1 MRRPDDPL
9 PGAPDPWVGSTM
21 PPVRP
26 GPPYLMTEMIEAE
39 PAFAERV
46 LRRLL
51 ADGGAAERLA
61 QAVRATV
68 EAGRDVVVVGC
79 GTSEHGAMAA
89 AAILSHTARSAS
101 GVGRIVAR
109 QALEAALAPQDAGL
123 LVGISHE
130 GGTWATNEAL
140 AAARGAQTL
149 TALITVSER
158 SPGAALADIVVTTDE
173 ADQSWCHTVGY
184 LSPILAAAAVGA
196 LEQGATLDVAAVRAV
211 LAAGVAQAAA
221 AGSMAGGLGSVD
233 RLLVVASGS
242 DRPAA
247 RELALKVEEASYLP
261 TVARDLET
269 ILHGHLPATGAT
281 TGLVLILTD
290 RERRADRAHR
300 ARGVLEA
307 ARVLDMRAG
316 AILAQDVANDWPAEL
331 TPAGRLT
338 VPDAPGLVAPAA
350 ALIGSAVPLQWLAER
365 LARAR
370 GTDPDTLR
378 RTDARYTAAAA
389 AAE

>member
-101 GVGRIVAR
+101 GAGRIVAR

-211 LAAGVAQAAA
+211 LASGVAQAAA

-316 AILAQDVANDWPAEL
+316 AILAQDVANDWPVEL

-370 GTDPDTLR
+370 GTNPDTLR

>member
-1 MRRPDDPL
+1 
-9 PGAPDPWVGSTM
+9 M
-21 PPVRP
+21 PAVRP
-26 GPPYLMTEMIEAE
+26 GPPFLMTEMILAE
-39 PAFAERV
+39 PAFAERL

-51 ADGGAAERLA
+51 VEGSAADRLA
-61 QAVRATV
+61 RAVRSTV
-68 EAGRDVVVVGC
+68 QAGRDVDIVGC
-79 GTSEHGAMAA
+79 GTSEHGALAA
-89 AAILSHTARSAS
+89 VAILADVARAT
-101 GVGRIVAR
+101 VGGGRVVAR

-123 LVGISHE
+123 LVGVSHE

-140 AAARGAQTL
+140 SAARGAGIR
-149 TALITVSER
+149 TALITVSDR

-184 LSPILAAAAVGA
+184 LSPILAAAAVGTVMA
-196 LEQGATLDVAAVRAV
+196 AATLDVAAVRAL
-211 LAAGVAQAAA
+211 LAAGVAMEAQ
-221 AGSMAGGLGSVD
+221 AGSMAAELASVD

-269 ILHGHLPATGAT
+269 ILHGQLAAPGAT

-290 RERRADRAHR
+290 RERRDERSRR

-307 ARVLDMRAG
+307 ARVLGVRVG
-316 AILAQDVANDWPAEL
+316 AILVEEMATAWPAEL
-331 TPAGRLT
+331 TPAGHLA
-338 VPDAPGLVAPAA
+338 VPDAPVLSAPAA

-370 GTDPDTLR
+370 GTNPDTLR
-378 RTDARYTAAAA
+378 RTDARYAAAGA
-389 AAE
+389 AVE

>member
-46 LRRLL
+46 LRRL

-158 SPGAALADIVVTTDE
+158 SPGATLADIVVTTDE

-211 LAAGVAQAAA
+211 LASGVAQAAA

-316 AILAQDVANDWPAEL
+316 AILAQDVANDWPVEL

>member
-21 PPVRP
+21 PPARS
-26 GPPYLMTEMIEAE
+26 GPPFLMTEMIQAE
-39 PAFAERV
+39 PAFAERL

-51 ADGGAAERLA
+51 AEGSAADRLA
-61 QAVRATV
+61 QAVRSTV
-68 EAGRDVVVVGC
+68 AAGRDVVIVGC
-79 GTSEHGAMAA
+79 GTSEHGAIAA
-89 AAILSHTARSAS
+89 AAILAQAARPTS
-101 GVGRIVAR
+101 GRGRVVAR

-140 AAARGAQTL
+140 SAARGAGIR
-149 TALITVSER
+149 TALITVSDR

-184 LSPILAAAAVGA
+184 LSPILAATAVAALAEGA
-196 LEQGATLDVAAVRAV
+196 RLDIAAVRALLTASV
-211 LAAGVAQAAA
+211 AAEGQAESMAAA
-221 AGSMAGGLGSVD
+221 LGSVD

-242 DRPAA
+242 DGPAA

-269 ILHGHLPATGAT
+269 ILHGHLPAAGAT

-290 RERRADRAHR
+290 RERRDDRARR

-307 ARVLDMRAG
+307 ARVLGMRVG
-316 AILAQDVANDWPAEL
+316 AILAEDVAAGLPREL

-338 VPDAPGLVAPAA
+338 VPEAPALSAPAA

-370 GTDPDTLR
+370 GTNPDTLR
-378 RTDARYTAAAA
+378 RTDARYAAAGA

>member
-1 MRRPDDPL
+1 MRRPDGPL

-21 PPVRP
+21 PPARS
-26 GPPYLMTEMIEAE
+26 GPPFLMTEMIRAE
-39 PAFAERV
+39 PAFAERL

-51 ADGGAAERLA
+51 AHGSAADRLA
-61 QAVRATV
+61 EAVRSTIV
-68 EAGRDVVVVGC
+68 AGRDVVVVGC

-89 AAILSHTARSAS
+89 AAILAPAARSTPGA
-101 GVGRIVAR
+101 GRVVAR

-140 AAARGAQTL
+140 SAARGAGIR

-173 ADQSWCHTVGY
+173 SDQSWCHTVGY
-184 LSPILAAAAVGA
+184 LSPILAATAVGA
-196 LEQGATLDVAAVRAV
+196 LAEGATLDIAAVRAL
-211 LAAGVAQAAA
+211 LAVGVAMEGRAE
-221 AGSMAGGLGSVD
+221 SMAAGLGSVD

-242 DRPAA
+242 DRPAG

-269 ILHGHLPATGAT
+269 ILHGHLPAAGAT

-290 RERRADRAHR
+290 RERRDDRARR

-307 ARVLDMRAG
+307 ARVLGVRVG
-316 AILAQDVANDWPAEL
+316 AILPEDVAAGWPAEL

-338 VPDAPGLVAPAA
+338 VPDVPVLPAPAA
-350 ALIGSAVPLQWLAER
+350 ALIGSAAPLQWLAER

-370 GTDPDTLR
+370 GTNPDTLR
-378 RTDARYTAAAA
+378 RTDARYAAAA
-389 AAE
+389 AAVE

>member
-101 GVGRIVAR
+101 GAGRIVAR

-331 TPAGRLT
+331 TRAGRLT

>member
-101 GVGRIVAR
+101 GAGRIVAR

-211 LAAGVAQAAA
+211 LASGVAQAAA

>member
-1 MRRPDDPL
+1 
-9 PGAPDPWVGSTM
+9 M
-21 PPVRP
+21 PPVRS
-26 GPPYLMTEMIEAE
+26 GPPFLMTEMIEAE
-39 PAFAERV
+39 PAFAERL

-51 ADGGAAERLA
+51 REGSAAGRLA

-89 AAILSHTARSAS
+89 VAILAEAARSAS
-101 GVGRIVAR
+101 GPGRIVSR

-140 AAARGAQTL
+140 SAARGAGIR
-149 TALITVSER
+149 TALITVSDR

-184 LSPILAAAAVGA
+184 LSPILAA
-196 LEQGATLDVAAVRAV
+196 TAVRALAYGASLDTAAPRAL

-221 AGSMAGGLGSVD
+221 AESMAAGLAPASE
-233 RLLVVASGS
+233 LLIVASGA

-269 ILHGHLPATGAT
+269 ILHGHLPAAGAT

-290 RERRADRAHR
+290 RERREDRARR

-307 ARVLDMRAG
+307 ARVLGIGVG
-316 AILAQDVANDWPAEL
+316 AILTEDIAQAWPVEL
-331 TPAGRLT
+331 TPLGRLS
-338 VPDAPGLVAPAA
+338 VADAPGLSGPAA
-350 ALIGSAVPLQWLAER
+350 ALIGSATPLQLLAER

-370 GTDPDTLR
+370 GTNPDTLR
-378 RTDARYTAAAA
+378 RTDARYAAAA
-389 AAE
+389 AAVE

>member
-1 MRRPDDPL
+1 MRRPDDQL
-9 PGAPDPWVGSTM
+9 PGAPDPWAGSTM

-39 PAFAERV
+39 PAFAER
-46 LRRLL
+46 LLLRLL
-51 ADGGAAERLA
+51 VTGSAADRLA
-61 QAVRATV
+61 QAVRATIV
-68 EAGRDVVVVGC
+68 AGRDVVVVGC

-89 AAILSHTARSAS
+89 ALILAEAARRFS
-101 GVGRIVAR
+101 GGRVVAR
-109 QALEAALAPQDAGL
+109 QAMEAALAPQDAGL

-140 AAARGAQTL
+140 AAARGAGIR
-149 TALITVSER
+149 TALITVSDR
-158 SPGAALADIVVTTDE
+158 SPGAALADLVVATDE

-184 LSPILAAAAVGA
+184 LSPILAATAVGA
-196 LEQGATLDVAAVRAV
+196 LASGGTIDVAAVRTL
-211 LAAGVAQAAA
+211 LAAGVAHAAPA
-221 AGSMAGGLGSVD
+221 ESMAGGLAAVD

-261 TVARDLET
+261 AVARDLET
-269 ILHGHLPATGAT
+269 MLHGHLPATGAA

-290 RERRADRAHR
+290 RVAREARASR
-300 ARGVLEA
+300 ARGLLEA
-307 ARVLDMRAG
+307 AQILGLPAG
-316 AILAQDVANDWPAEL
+316 GILAAEMEAAWPAEL
-331 TPAGRLT
+331 LPVGRLR
-338 VPDAPGLVAPAA
+338 VADAPGLVAPAA

-370 GTDPDTLR
+370 GTNPDTLR
-378 RTDARYTAAAA
+378 RTDARYAAAAA

>member
-9 PGAPDPWVGSTM
+9 PGAPDPWAGSTM
-21 PPVRP
+21 PPVRS
-26 GPPYLMTEMIEAE
+26 GPPFVMTEMIEAE
-39 PAFAERV
+39 PAFAERL

-51 ADGGAAERLA
+51 LEGSPASGLA
-61 QAVRATV
+61 RAIRSTV
-68 EAGRDVVVVGC
+68 EAGRPVLVVGC

-89 AAILSHTARSAS
+89 AAILADAVGSAPS
-101 GVGRIVAR
+101 AGRIVAR
-109 QALEAALAPQDAGL
+109 QALETALAPQDAGL
-123 LVGISHE
+123 LLGISHE

-140 AAARGAQTL
+140 AAARGAGIP
-149 TALITVSER
+149 TALITVSDR

-196 LEQGATLDVAAVRAV
+196 LARGAPLDTAAIRAL
-211 LAAGVAQAAA
+211 LADGVARAAA
-221 AGSMAGGLGSVD
+221 AGSMAAGLVD
-233 RLLVVASGS
+233 VEQLLVIASGS

-269 ILHGHLPATGAT
+269 ILHGHLPATGRT
-281 TGLVLILTD
+281 TGLVLLMTD
-290 RERRADRAHR
+290 RARRDDRARR

-307 ARVLDMRAG
+307 AGLLGLRAG
-316 AILAQDVANDWPAEL
+316 AILADGVADAWPDEL
-331 TPAGRLT
+331 TPVGRLR
-338 VPDAPGLVAPAA
+338 VPEAPALSAPAA
-350 ALIGSAVPLQWLAER
+350 ALIGSTTPLQLLAER

-370 GTDPDTLR
+370 GTNPDTLR
-378 RTDARYTAAAA
+378 RTDARYAAAA
-389 AAE
+389 AAVE

>member
-101 GVGRIVAR
+101 GAGRIVAR

-316 AILAQDVANDWPAEL
+316 AILAQDVANDWPVEL

>member
-1 MRRPDDPL
+1 
-9 PGAPDPWVGSTM
+9 M

-39 PAFAERV
+39 PAFAER
-46 LRRLL
+46 LLHRLL
-51 ADGGAAERLA
+51 ADGSAADRLA
-61 QAVRATV
+61 QAMRSTIA
-68 EAGRDVVVVGC
+68 AGRDVVVVGC

-89 AAILSHTARSAS
+89 AAILAPAFRAAA
-101 GVGRIVAR
+101 GAGRIVAR

-140 AAARGAQTL
+140 AAARGAQTQ
-149 TALITVSER
+149 TALITVSDR

-184 LSPILAAAAVGA
+184 LSPILAATAIGA
-196 LEQGATLDVAAVRAV
+196 LAQGAALDVAAVRALLGGEV
-211 LAAGVAQAAA
+211 ARAATAE
-221 AGSMAGGLGSVD
+221 SMAGELRPVD

-269 ILHGHLPATGAT
+269 VLHGHLPATGAT

-290 RERRADRAHR
+290 RERRADRARR

-307 ARVLDMRAG
+307 ARVLGMRSG
-316 AILAQDVANDWPAEL
+316 GIVAEEVAA
-331 TPAGRLT
+331 AGR
-338 VPDAPGLVAPAA
+338 P
-350 ALIGSAVPLQWLAER
+350 S
-365 LARAR
+365 
-370 GTDPDTLR
+370 
-378 RTDARYTAAAA
+378 
-389 AAE
+389 

>member
-1 MRRPDDPL
+1 
-9 PGAPDPWVGSTM
+9 M

-39 PAFAERV
+39 PAFAER
-46 LRRLL
+46 LLHRLL
-51 ADGGAAERLA
+51 AGGAAADRLA
-61 QAVRATV
+61 QAMRSTIA
-68 EAGRDVVVVGC
+68 AGRDVVVVGC

-89 AAILSHTARSAS
+89 AAILAPAFRAA
-101 GVGRIVAR
+101 GAGRIVAR

-149 TALITVSER
+149 TALITVSDR

-184 LSPILAAAAVGA
+184 LSPILAATAIGA
-196 LEQGATLDVAAVRAV
+196 LAQGAALDVAAVRA
-211 LAAGVAQAAA
+211 LLGDGVARAATA
-221 AGSMAGGLGSVD
+221 ESMAGELRPVD

-269 ILHGHLPATGAT
+269 VLHGHLPATGAA

-290 RERRADRAHR
+290 RERRADRAGR

-307 ARVLDMRAG
+307 ARVLGMRSAG
-316 AILAQDVANDWPAEL
+316 IVAEEVANGWPAEL
-331 TPAGRLT
+331 TPAGRLNVT
-338 VPDAPGLVAPAA
+338 DAPGLAAPAA

-370 GTDPDTLR
+370 GTNPDTLR

>member
-1 MRRPDDPL
+1 
-9 PGAPDPWVGSTM
+9 
-21 PPVRP
+21 
-26 GPPYLMTEMIEAE
+26 
-39 PAFAERV
+39 V

-101 GVGRIVAR
+101 GAGRIVAR

>member
-68 EAGRDVVVVGC
+68 QAGRDVVVVGC

-89 AAILSHTARSAS
+89 AAILSATAHSAP
-101 GVGRIVAR
+101 GAGRIVAR

-140 AAARGAQTL
+140 AAARGAKIQ
-149 TALITVSER
+149 TALITVSDR

-184 LSPILAAAAVGA
+184 LSPILAAAAVDA
-196 LEQGATLDVAAVRAV
+196 LEQGATLDIAAVRAL
-211 LAAGVAQAAA
+211 LAAGVAQAATA
-221 AGSMAGGLGSVD
+221 ESMAGGLRSVD

-290 RERRADRAHR
+290 RERREDRVHR

-307 ARVLDMRAG
+307 ARVLGMRTG
-316 AILAQDVANDWPAEL
+316 GILAQDVANDWPAEL

-338 VPDAPGLVAPAA
+338 VPDAPGLLAPAA

-365 LARAR
+365 LARAL
-370 GTDPDTLR
+370 GTNPDTLR

>member
-39 PAFAERV
+39 PAFAERL

-51 ADGGAAERLA
+51 AGGSAAERLA

-68 EAGRDVVVVGC
+68 LAGRDVVVVGC

-89 AAILSHTARSAS
+89 AAILAHGAPSAPAA
-101 GVGRIVAR
+101 GRIVAR
-109 QALEAALAPQDAGL
+109 QALEVALAPQDAGL

-140 AAARGAQTL
+140 AAARGAQAL
-149 TALITVSER
+149 TALITVSDR
-158 SPGAALADIVVTTDE
+158 SPGAALADLVVTTDE

-184 LSPILAAAAVGA
+184 LSPILAATAVGA
-196 LEQGATLDVAAVRAV
+196 LADGTTLDIAAVRNL
-211 LAAGVAQAAA
+211 LAAGVAQASAA
-221 AGSMAGGLGSVD
+221 ESMAGQLRSVE
-233 RLLVVASGS
+233 RLLIVASGS

-269 ILHGHLPATGAT
+269 ILHGHLPATGP
-281 TGLVLILTD
+281 D
-290 RERRADRAHR
+290 HR
-300 ARGVLEA
+300 ARAHPHGSRS
-307 ARVLDMRAG
+307 AR
-316 AILAQDVANDWPAEL
+316 
-331 TPAGRLT
+331 
-338 VPDAPGLVAPAA
+338 
-350 ALIGSAVPLQWLAER
+350 
-365 LARAR
+365 
-370 GTDPDTLR
+370 
-378 RTDARYTAAAA
+378 
-389 AAE
+389 

>member
-9 PGAPDPWVGSTM
+9 PGAPDPWAGSTM
-21 PPVRP
+21 PPVRS
-26 GPPYLMTEMIEAE
+26 GPPFVMTEMIEAE
-39 PAFAERV
+39 PAFAERL

-51 ADGGAAERLA
+51 LEGSPASGLA
-61 QAVRATV
+61 RAIRSTV
-68 EAGRDVVVVGC
+68 EAGRPVLVVGC

-89 AAILSHTARSAS
+89 AAILADAVGSAPS
-101 GVGRIVAR
+101 AGRIVAR
-109 QALEAALAPQDAGL
+109 QALETALAPQDAGL
-123 LVGISHE
+123 LLGISHE

-140 AAARGAQTL
+140 AAARGAGIP
-149 TALITVSER
+149 TALITVSDR

-196 LEQGATLDVAAVRAV
+196 LARGAPLDTAAIRAL
-211 LAAGVAQAAA
+211 LADGVARAAA
-221 AGSMAGGLGSVD
+221 AGSMAAGLVD
-233 RLLVVASGS
+233 VEQLLVIASGS

-269 ILHGHLPATGAT
+269 ILHGHLPATGRT
-281 TGLVLILTD
+281 TGLVLLMTD
-290 RERRADRAHR
+290 RARRDDRARR

-307 ARVLDMRAG
+307 AGLLGLRAG
-316 AILAQDVANDWPAEL
+316 AILADGVADAWPDEL
-331 TPAGRLT
+331 TPVGRLR
-338 VPDAPGLVAPAA
+338 VPEAPALSAPAA
-350 ALIGSAVPLQWLAER
+350 ALIGSTTPLQLLAER

-370 GTDPDTLR
+370 
-378 RTDARYTAAAA
+378 
-389 AAE
+389 

>member
-101 GVGRIVAR
+101 GAGRIVAR

-211 LAAGVAQAAA
+211 LASGVAQAAA

-316 AILAQDVANDWPAEL
+316 AILAQDVANDWPVEL